1 MGYVLKS
8 TCHPFFSSS
17 LHSPIPMNL
26 SIIQKLRQLTQLD
39 MQSQWHETSEG
50 ILNHSLPAES
60 REFAALNENHYIVWS
75 KGRQVQWLTQKITIP
90 QNLAGYPLESFSLRL
105 ALSWWAEDA
114 QIYVNQKLVQAG
126 DLFDSSARILLTP
139 FAKPGEEIAVTLR
152 LVSPAHDIGGLMRSR
167 LIYERDYPEID
178 PGFIADEL
186 DVLAQYLEAFEPD
199 KMPFLEEFLQAIDWE
214 NVSNIKIFDQ
224 SLFQLRQ
231 TLKSLAETIKKRQ
244 FHIMGHAHLDMAWLW
259 PLGETW
265 EVGERTFSSVINLQQ
280 EFPDLKFGHTSPIL
294 YEWIENH
301 RPDLFQQ
308 IQEAVHHQS
317 WELLGG
323 MWVEPEV
330 NLISGESLVRQL
342 LYGQKYFQEKFG
354 MISKVAWLPDSFG
367 FSWQLPQLCTQ
378 AGIEYFVTGKL
389 HWNDSTKF
397 PLGAFWWESPDGT
410 KLFTA
415 MSPPNVAGVM
425 DTNPITMVNY
435 AVNWEKQTGLQD
447 SFWLPGVG
455 DHGGGPSRDMWQV
468 KHRWQHSDFFP
479 QINTTTAFDY
489 LSNIKN
495 QLLNKSEN
503 IPLWQ
508 DELYL
513 EFHRGCYTTHADQKQ
528 QNRRCEGL
536 LCEAEVWSSIASII
550 HQYTYPKDELEKAWK
565 QVLLNQFHDILP
577 GTSIPQVFVDA
588 NQAWD
593 FVQQTTQ
600 QIINE
605 ALQAIASQINFSQAP
620 QENAKPIVIFNSLN
634 WMRSEVIRYPIE
646 SGDWEIYDL
655 EGNLLPSQITFD
667 HQLCF
672 LANNI
677 PSLGYRVFWLCSQK
691 KSDLLVEDKNN
702 SDFILENSQVKVK
715 INPETGEIDSLFDKN
730 NQKEILQGSGNQL
743 QFFEDKGQYWD
754 AWNID
759 PNYAQ
764 HPLPNAILKSIEI
777 LESGP
782 IQQKIRVIKQF
793 NQSEFCQDYC
803 LEINSP
809 ILKIITQVNWQESHV
824 LVKAAF
830 PLTLES
836 DQIYYEIPCAAIARP
851 TRPETPAEKAKWEVP
866 ALQWADLSDI
876 EQNYGV
882 SLLNDSKYGY
892 DGQPS
897 QLRLTLLRSAEWPDP
912 QADKGLHQ
920 FTYGIYPHVGTWQIA
935 KTVQRGYELNRPL
948 RVFSPSEISSNFSL
962 PTIHQFLG
970 FDADNVCLMALKQ
983 AESDQNSWILRVYE
997 CEGKS
1002 VELEFQ
1008 NNLNLAIAETVNLL
1022 EQTTDLVTVIHP
1034 WKIANFHLIIKNSDR
1049 P

>member
-1 MGYVLKS
+1 M
-8 TCHPFFSSS
+8 
-17 LHSPIPMNL
+17 PINL
-26 SIIQKLRQLTQLD
+26 SSIQKLRHLTKLD
-39 MQSQWHETSEG
+39 IQSQWHKTSED
-50 ILNHSLPAES
+50 ILSSSFPIDTTEITT
-60 REFAALNENHYIVWS
+60 LNENNYIVWP
-75 KGRQVQWLTQKITIP
+75 KGRQIQWLTQKITIP
-90 QNLAGYPLESFSLRL
+90 ESLAGYPLEGFSLRL
-105 ALSWWAEDA
+105 ALSWWAEDT
-114 QIYVNQKLVQAG
+114 QIYVNQKLVQSG
-126 DLFDSSARILLTP
+126 DLFDSSARILLTS
-139 FAKPGEEIAVTLR
+139 FAKPEEEITVTLR
-152 LVSPAHDIGGLMRSR
+152 LVSPAHDIGGLMRSH
-167 LIYERDYPEID
+167 LIYEREYPHLD

-186 DVLAQYLEAFEPD
+186 DVLSQYLEAFEPD
-199 KMPFLEEFLQAIDWE
+199 KITLLEESLQAIDWE
-214 NVSNIKIFDQ
+214 NVCNIKIFDQ

-231 TLKSLAETIKKRQ
+231 TLKPLAETIKKRQ

-259 PLGETW
+259 PLAETW
-265 EVGERTFSSVINLQQ
+265 EVGERTFGSVINLQQ

-308 IQEAVHHQS
+308 IQEAVTHQS

-354 MISKVAWLPDSFG
+354 IISKVAWLPDSFG
-367 FSWQLPQLCTQ
+367 FSWQLPQLCEQ

-410 KLFTA
+410 KIFTA

-455 DHGGGPSRDMWQV
+455 DHGGGPSRDMWKV

-489 LSNIKN
+489 FSNIKN

-508 DELYL
+508 NELYL
-513 EFHRGCYTTHADQKQ
+513 EFHRGCYTIHADQKQ

-536 LCEAEVWSSIASII
+536 LYEAEIWSSIASII
-550 HQYTYPKDELEKAWK
+550 HQYSYPKDELEKAWK

-593 FVQQTTQ
+593 SVQKITQ
-600 QIINE
+600 QIIDE
-605 ALQAIASQINFSQAP
+605 ALAAIASQINVSQAP

-634 WMRSEVIRYPIE
+634 WMRSEVIYYPIE
-646 SGDWEIYDL
+646 SNNYEIYDL
-655 EGNLLPSQITFD
+655 DGNLLPSQITFD
-667 HQLCF
+667 HQFCF
-672 LANNI
+672 LASNI
-677 PSLGYRVFWLCSQK
+677 PSLGYRVFWLCPRK
-691 KSDLLVEDKNN
+691 KLELLVKDKKN
-702 SDFILENSQVKVK
+702 SEFILENNYIKVK
-715 INPETGEIDSLFDKN
+715 INPQTGEIDSIFDKN
-730 NQKEILQGSGNQL
+730 NHKEILQSSGNQL

-759 PNYAQ
+759 PDYAQ
-764 HPLPNAILKSIEI
+764 YPLPNAILKSIEI

-803 LEINSP
+803 LGINSP

-830 PLTLES
+830 PLNLES
-836 DQIYYEIPCAAIARP
+836 DQIYYEIPCAAIARL
-851 TRPETPAEKAKWEVP
+851 TRPETLAEKAKWEVP

-920 FTYGIYPHVGTWQIA
+920 FTYSIYPHLGTWKTA

-948 RVFSPSEISSNFSL
+948 RVFSLTETSSQNSL
-962 PTIHQFLG
+962 PTVYQFLKFNG
-970 FDADNVCLMALKQ
+970 DNLCLMALKQ
-983 AESDQNSWILRVYE
+983 AEFYQHSWILRVYE
-997 CEGKS
+997 CEGKP
-1002 VELEFQ
+1002 VEFKLE
-1008 NNLNLAIAETVNLL
+1008 NNLNFAIAETVNLL
-1022 EQTTDLVTVIHP
+1022 EQTANLITEIHP
-1034 WKIANFHLIIKNSDR
+1034 WKIASFRLIIKKGDR
-1049 P
+1049 HVKTLKY

>member
-1 MGYVLKS
+1 
-8 TCHPFFSSS
+8 
-17 LHSPIPMNL
+17 MNL

-39 MQSQWHETSEG
+39 IQSQWHGTSEN
-50 ILNHSLPAES
+50 ILNSDFFVDTSENAT
-60 REFAALNENHYIVWS
+60 LNENNYIVWP

-90 QNLAGYPLESFSLRL
+90 QDLAGYPLESFTLRL
-105 ALSWWAEDA
+105 ALSWWADDA

-126 DLFDSSARILLTP
+126 DLFDSSARVLLTN
-139 FAKPGEEIAVTLR
+139 FAKPGEEIIITLR
-152 LVSPAHDIGGLMRSR
+152 LISPAHDIGGLMRSR
-167 LIYERDYPEID
+167 LIYERDYPDLD

-199 KMPFLEEFLQAIDWE
+199 KMPFLEESLQAINWD

-231 TLKSLAETIKKRQ
+231 TLKPLAETIKKRQ

-259 PLGETW
+259 PLAETW
-265 EVGERTFSSVINLQQ
+265 EVAERTFRSVINLQQ

-308 IQEAVHHQS
+308 IQEAVHHQN

-330 NLISGESLVRQL
+330 NLVSGESLVRQL

-354 MISKVAWLPDSFG
+354 VISKVAWLPDSFG
-367 FSWQLPQLCTQ
+367 FSWPLPQLYEQ

-397 PLGAFWWESPDGT
+397 PLGAFWWQSPDGT

-435 AVNWEKQTGLQD
+435 AINWEKQTGLQD

-479 QINTTTAFDY
+479 KINTITAFNY

-495 QLLNKSEN
+495 QLLNKPEN

-508 DELYL
+508 NELYL

-536 LCEAEVWSSIASII
+536 LYEAEIWSSIANII
-550 HQYTYPKDELEKAWK
+550 SQFTYPKDKLEKACK

-593 FVQQTTQ
+593 SVQTITQ

-605 ALQAIASQINFSQAP
+605 ALEAIASQINFSSAP

-634 WMRSEVIRYPIE
+634 WMRSEVICYAVE
-646 SGDWEIYDL
+646 SENWEIYDFK
-655 EGNLLPSQITFD
+655 GNLLPSQITWE

-672 LANNI
+672 LAIDI
-677 PSLGYRVFWLCSQK
+677 PSLGYRVFWLCPQK
-691 KSDLLVEDKNN
+691 KLDVLVEQKKH
-702 SDFILENSQVKVK
+702 SEFILENHYIKVK
-715 INPETGEIDSLFDKN
+715 INPETGEIESIFDKN
-730 NQKEILQGSGNQL
+730 NQKEILQNSGNQL
-743 QFFEDKGQYWD
+743 QFFEDQGQYWD

-759 PNYAQ
+759 PDYAQ
-764 HPLPNAILKSIEI
+764 HRLPNAILKSIEM

-830 PLTLES
+830 PLTLNS

-866 ALQWADLSDI
+866 ALQWADLTDI

-920 FTYGIYPHVGTWQIA
+920 FTYSIYPHVGKWQTA
-935 KTVQRGYELNRPL
+935 KTVQRGYELNHPL
-948 RVFSPSEISSNFSL
+948 WIFSPVKNTNLLHNSHKMSL
-962 PTIHQFLG
+962 PLVHEFLNIS
-970 FDADNVCLMALKQ
+970 ADNLCVMALKQ
-983 AESDQNSWILRVYE
+983 AESDQQSWILRVYE
-997 CEGKS
+997 WGGKV
-1002 VELEFQ
+1002 VELGFK
-1008 NNLNLAIAETVNLL
+1008 NSLNLAIAENVNLL
-1022 EQTTDLVTVIHP
+1022 EQTTDSVTEIHP
-1034 WKIANFHLIIKNSDR
+1034 WKIASFRLIIKNSDR

>member
-1 MGYVLKS
+1 
-8 TCHPFFSSS
+8 
-17 LHSPIPMNL
+17 MNL

-39 MQSQWHETSEG
+39 IQSQWYGTSEG
-50 ILNHSLPAES
+50 ILNHSFPTES
-60 REFAALNENHYIVWS
+60 REFATLNENNYIVWP

-90 QNLAGYPLESFSLRL
+90 QDLLGYPLESFSLKL

-126 DLFDSSARILLTP
+126 DLFDSSARVLLTN
-139 FAKPGEEIAVTLR
+139 FAKPGEEIIITLR

-186 DVLAQYLEAFEPD
+186 DVLSQYLTAFEPA
-199 KMPFLEEFLQAIDWE
+199 KITLLEESLHAIDWD
-214 NVSNIKIFDQ
+214 NVNSLKIFDQ
-224 SLFQLRQ
+224 SLIQLRQ
-231 TLKSLAETIKKRQ
+231 ALKPLAETLKKRQ

-259 PLGETW
+259 PLAETW

-301 RPDLFQQ
+301 RPDLFQK
-308 IQEAVHHQS
+308 IQEAVHHQT

-354 MISKVAWLPDSFG
+354 IISKVAWLPDSFG
-367 FSWQLPQLCTQ
+367 FSWQLPQLCEQ

-397 PLGAFWWESPDGT
+397 PLGAFWWRSPDGT
-410 KLFTA
+410 ELFTV

-489 LSNIKN
+489 LSKIKN
-495 QLLNKSEN
+495 QLLNKPEN

-528 QNRRCEGL
+528 QNRCCEGL
-536 LCEAEVWSSIASII
+536 LYEAEIWSSIAHILD
-550 HQYTYPKDELEKAWK
+550 QYIYPKDELEKAWK
-565 QVLLNQFHDILP
+565 EVLLNQFHDILP

-593 FVQQTTQ
+593 SVQKITQ

-605 ALQAIASQINFSQAP
+605 ALEAIASQIDFSQAP
-620 QENAKPIVIFNSLN
+620 QKNAKPIVIFNSLN
-634 WMRSEVIRYPIE
+634 WMRSEVIYYSVE
-646 SGDWEIYDL
+646 SENCEVYDL
-655 EGNLLPSQITFD
+655 DGNLLPSQITFD

-672 LANNI
+672 LASNI
-677 PSLGYRVFWLCSQK
+677 PSLGYRVFWLCPQK
-691 KSDLLVEDKNN
+691 KLNLLVEDKNN
-702 SDFILENSQVKVK
+702 SEFILENNYIKVK
-715 INPETGEIDSLFDKN
+715 INPEIGEIESIFDKN
-730 NQKEILQGSGNQL
+730 NQKEILQSSGNEL
-743 QFFEDKGQYWD
+743 QFFKDQGQYWD

-764 HPLPNAILKSIEI
+764 HRLPNAILKSIEI

-782 IQQKIRVIKQF
+782 IQQRIRVIKQF

-803 LEINSP
+803 LDINSP

-876 EQNYGV
+876 KQNYGV
-882 SLLNDSKYGY
+882 SLLNNSKYGY
-892 DGQPS
+892 DGQPN

-920 FTYGIYPHVGTWQIA
+920 FTYSIYPHVGNWQTA

-948 RVFSPSEISSNFSL
+948 RIFCPGENINLSQNSHQISL
-962 PTIHQFLG
+962 PPVHEFLKIS
-970 FDADNVCLMALKQ
+970 ADNLCIMALKQ
-983 AESDQNSWILRVYE
+983 AEFVPESWILRVYE
-997 CEGKS
+997 WAGK
-1002 VELEFQ
+1002 VAELGFK
-1008 NNLNLAIAETVNLL
+1008 NSLNLAIAEKVDLL
-1022 EQTTDLVTVIHP
+1022 ERTMDSGTEIHP
-1034 WKIANFHLIIKNSDR
+1034 WKIASFHLIIKKSDR
-1049 P
+1049 S